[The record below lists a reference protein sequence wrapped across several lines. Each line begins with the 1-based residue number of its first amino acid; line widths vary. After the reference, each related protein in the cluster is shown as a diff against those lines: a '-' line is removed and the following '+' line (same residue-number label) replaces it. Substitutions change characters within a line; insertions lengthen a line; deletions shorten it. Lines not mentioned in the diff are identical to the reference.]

1 MWSGL
6 ELSKEGQKLVGNREE
21 DMIFVNRQVR
31 RVLPIINFIKPPSTE
46 TVDPRL
52 LAEQGKKELT
62 VKRM

>member
-1 MWSGL
+1 
-6 ELSKEGQKLVGNREE
+6 
-21 DMIFVNRQVR
+21 
-31 RVLPIINFIKPPSTE
+31 LPIINYIKPSSTE